1 MRHHTDQE
9 EQSVVA
15 MKFAGRAAAGGAAWL
30 TAEHPGGTI
39 SPPTGRQ

>member
-1 MRHHTDQE
+1 MVP
-9 EQSVVA
+9 VVA

-30 TAEHPGGTI
+30 TVEHPGGTI